1 MGQYTFT
8 WPYAA
13 QEVYVTG
20 DFDDWSKSIKL
31 EKKGDSFN
39 KTVTIHG
46 EENRIHY
53 KFVVDGNWTTDG
65 QARQETDSSGNVN
78 NVVDARELSPEPEER
93 PAQAFISS
101 VHPQSTTAALAGQ
114 VPLEKERSTHR
125 EQPVDHDTSFP
136 QETPGFEDLPGQFP
150 VTPMADLNQFFVNPI
165 PATEG
170 PSNPVK
176 LAPGEPVP
184 HPSTLTSNTVRST
197 VRDDPELKKTSISST
212 DGANESRERELN
224 ENDLPGAYAPSTARE
239 EKEDTKAFGINPI
252 PATAGIGNP
261 IKLAPGEPV
270 PHPSK
275 ITSNT
280 VQSTVRD
287 GSQYGVSD
295 TGAPVLPPVLDSQSE
310 AEANGASMFNLPA
323 IGGTMI
329 PESSLPMGNNND
341 RLPNFDNAFTSSVA
355 PQSTTAQLAGQVPLE
370 PRGARGVPGVV
381 SESQES
387 AHVSPEAAAN
397 PEAVRE
403 KAAVE
408 SELKQTVP
416 AVNANNAF
424 VERSPVADAASSVS
438 QTASNAASTASQT
451 ASNTAK
457 AVQDSHVP
465 EMVAGGLAAAGATA
479 IGAALLAKDK
489 VAEVYQNATEPTPA
503 TKEVPDIVTESQE
516 RAHVEPEAS
525 AVPETVREK
534 AAFEDELKHSIPQA
548 PATSESG
555 VLGASEGGLTG
566 KIVAGT
572 AAVGTAA
579 AGLAYAARDKAA
591 TAYENTGS
599 PLSNLTKE
607 PTIDGSVPEVVT
619 ESQERAH
626 VEPEASAVPEV
637 VREKTAMEGELLSE
651 ISKTPATSES
661 GIFGK
666 SEQGIAQKATAGAA
680 AASTAVSTQ
689 ANKAYESVGL
699 PSSTTTRDTSGLETG
714 SEQVPELVQESQER
728 AHVEPEASAN
738 PEAVHEKSDMENEL
752 LSHVNKAPATSESG
766 VLGNS
771 EQGITGKLAAGL
783 TAGVAAIGASAAG
796 AAYATR
802 DKASEL
808 TGTNLDTAQRS
819 TQFESG
825 SEHVPEVVHE
835 SQERA
840 HVGPEA
846 SANPEAVHEK
856 SDVEKELLAH
866 VNKAPATS
874 ESGVI
879 GSSEQGITGKAAAGL
894 AAGVSAVGA
903 TAAGAA
909 YAARDQA
916 SALTGTNSNTTERST
931 GLHSDSTSQVPEVVH
946 ESQHRAHAEPEA
958 AANVEAVHEK
968 HDVEKELLSQV
979 HKAPATS
986 ESGAFG
992 TSEQGLTGKA
1002 AAGLTAGAAAVGAT
1016 AAGAAYAA
1024 RDTASEL
1031 TGTDLIGNNLNTTQ
1045 KSTDL
1050 NTTSQV
1056 PEVVQES
1063 QHRAHTE
1070 PEAAANAEAVHE
1082 KHDVEKEL
1090 LSQVHKAPATSES
1103 GALGSSEQGLS
1114 GKAAAGIA
1122 AGTAALG
1129 ATAAGVAYTA
1139 RDKTVETT
1147 GRDPVTFLPP
1157 SVASAINNMNHGLP
1171 STNTS
1176 LASPNLHSSAPEAV
1190 VDSQHQAHIAPEAS
1204 GEPAVVAEKSQVE
1217 RELLDRVPRTHEA
1230 GKPAPTESAALSA
1243 TAPVKTTDMESDME
1257 AAVLA
1262 AGGGSAAAA
1271 IPKTQTSR
1279 FDDEPARDLTG
1290 GHSAFPTSVQPATT
1304 DAGDFTTNSGLSGAT
1319 TSTLPVRSAETST
1332 TATTSGLNAPAESQ
1346 AQISAPVQAETLA
1359 APTLQAPAEKSRDV
1373 SPMTRPDS
1381 SKQSGPQVTTGTET
1395 HSVPAVTGSAP
1406 TTPQRSATKRSSGF
1420 FRGTPQSDRTSV
1432 AGSTRTDDDGR
1443 GSKKKGFLAK
1453 LKEKF
1458 RG

>member
-1 MGQYTFT
+1 
-8 WPYAA
+8 
-13 QEVYVTG
+13 
-20 DFDDWSKSIKL
+20 
-31 EKKGDSFN
+31 
-39 KTVTIHG
+39 
-46 EENRIHY
+46 
-53 KFVVDGNWTTDG
+53 
-65 QARQETDSSGNVN
+65 
-78 NVVDARELSPEPEER
+78 
-93 PAQAFISS
+93 
-101 VHPQSTTAALAGQ
+101 
-114 VPLEKERSTHR
+114 VPLEKERNIHH
-125 EQPVDHDTSFP
+125 EQDVDNDTSFP

-150 VTPMADLNQFFVNPI
+150 VTPMADLNQFMVNPI

-176 LAPGEPVP
+176 LAPDEPVP
-184 HPSTLTSNTVRST
+184 HPSTLTSNTIHST
-197 VRDDPELKKTSISST
+197 VRDDPELKKPSVSSF
-212 DGANESRERELN
+212 DGASESRERELD

-239 EKEDTKAFGINPI
+239 EEEDTRAFGINPI
-252 PATAGIGNP
+252 PATSGIGNP

-270 PHPSK
+270 PHHSK

-280 VQSTVRD
+280 IQSTVRD

-310 AEANGASMFNLPA
+310 AEANGASMFNLPS
-323 IGGTMI
+323 IGGNMI
-329 PESSLPMGNNND
+329 PESSLPMGDGGDD
-341 RLPNFDNAFTSSVA
+341 RLPNFDNAFTSSAA

-370 PRGARGVPGVV
+370 PRGARGVPSVV

-408 SELKQTVP
+408 SELKQTIP
-416 AVNANNAF
+416 EANANNAF
-424 VERSPVADAASSVS
+424 VERSPVADVASSVS

-451 ASNTAK
+451 ASNTAQ
-457 AVQDSHVP
+457 AVSDSHVP

-489 VAEVYQNATEPTPA
+489 LSDVYSNATEPTPA
-503 TKEVPDIVTESQE
+503 SKEVPHVVTESQE

-525 AVPETVREK
+525 ASPVAVREK
-534 AAFEDELKHSIPQA
+534 AAFEDELKHSIPPAPATSESGVLGASEGGLTGKIAAGTAAVGTAAAGLAYTARDKATGAYADSPSSNLTKEPTTVGSVPEVVTESQERAHVEPEASASPVAVREKAAFENELKHSIPQA

-566 KIVAGT
+566 RIAAGT
-572 AAVGTAA
+572 AAFGAAA
-579 AGLAYAARDKAA
+579 AGLAYAARDKA
-591 TAYENTGS
+591 TDAYTGS

-626 VEPEASAVPEV
+626 VEPEASASPEA

-651 ISKTPATSES
+651 VSKAPATSES
-661 GIFGK
+661 GVFGK
-666 SEQGIAQKATAGAA
+666 SEQGVAQQATAGVT
-680 AASTAVSTQ
+680 AASAAVSTQ

-699 PSSTTTRDTSGLETG
+699 PSSTTTRDTTELESG
-714 SEQVPELVQESQER
+714 SEQVPEIVQESQER

-752 LSHVNKAPATSESG
+752 LSQVNKAPATSESG

-783 TAGVAAIGASAAG
+783 TAGAAAIGATAAG

-802 DKASEL
+802 DKASDL
-808 TGTNLDTAQRS
+808 TGRDLNTTQKSA
-819 TQFESG
+819 QFESG
-825 SEHVPEVVHE
+825 SELVPEVVHE

-840 HVGPEA
+840 HVEPEA
-846 SANPEAVHEK
+846 SANPEAVYEK
-856 SDVEKELLAH
+856 SDMEKELLAH

-874 ESGVI
+874 ESGVL
-879 GSSEQGITGKAAAGL
+879 GSSEQGITGRAAAGL
-894 AAGVSAVGA
+894 TAGAAAIGA

-909 YAARDQA
+909 YTTRDKA
-916 SALTGTNSNTTERST
+916 SDLTGRDFNTTQKST
-931 GLHSDSTSQVPEVVH
+931 GLDSTSQVPEVVQ
-946 ESQHRAHAEPEA
+946 ESQERAHVEPEA

-968 HDVEKELLSQV
+968 SDVEKELLSHV

-986 ESGAFG
+986 ESG
-992 TSEQGLTGKA
+992 
-1002 AAGLTAGAAAVGAT
+1002 V
-1016 AAGAAYAA
+1016 
-1024 RDTASEL
+1024 
-1031 TGTDLIGNNLNTTQ
+1031 
-1045 KSTDL
+1045 
-1050 NTTSQV
+1050 
-1056 PEVVQES
+1056 
-1063 QHRAHTE
+1063 
-1070 PEAAANAEAVHE
+1070 
-1082 KHDVEKEL
+1082 
-1090 LSQVHKAPATSES
+1090 
-1103 GALGSSEQGLS
+1103 LGSSEQGLS
-1114 GKAAAGIA
+1114 GRAAAGIA

-1139 RDKTVETT
+1139 RDKTVEST
-1147 GRDPVTFLPP
+1147 GRDPVSFLPP
-1157 SVASAINNMNHGLP
+1157 SVASAITNMNQGLP

-1176 LASPNLHSSAPEAV
+1176 LASPNVHSSVPEAV
-1190 VDSQHQAHIAPEAS
+1190 VDSQHQAHVAPEAS
-1204 GEPAVVAEKSQVE
+1204 AEPAAVAEKSQVE
-1217 RELLDRVPRTHEA
+1217 RELLDRVPRTYEA

-1243 TAPVKTTDMESDME
+1243 TAPVTSTDMGSDME

-1262 AGGGSAAAA
+1262 AGGGSAATASTGAA
-1271 IPKTQTSR
+1271 VLGTQTSR
-1279 FDDEPARDLTG
+1279 FDDEVPRDLTG
-1290 GHSAFPTSVQPATT
+1290 GHSAMPTSVQPATT
-1304 DAGDFTTNSGLSGAT
+1304 EAGAFSDNTGLSGAT
-1319 TSTLPVRSAETST
+1319 TSTLPIRSVETSAAPT
-1332 TATTSGLNAPAESQ
+1332 TTGLDAPVTTGLNAPAESQ
-1346 AQISAPVQAETLA
+1346 AQIPAPVQSDTLA
-1359 APTLQAPAEKSRDV
+1359 APTLEAPAEKSRDV

-1381 SKQSGPQVTTGTET
+1381 SKQSAPQVTTGTET
-1395 HSVPAVTGSAP
+1395 HSVPATSTGSAP

-1432 AGSTRTDDDGR
+1432 AGSSKADDDGK
-1443 GSKKKGFLAK
+1443 GSKKRGFLAK

>member
-1 MGQYTFT
+1 
-8 WPYAA
+8 
-13 QEVYVTG
+13 
-20 DFDDWSKSIKL
+20 
-31 EKKGDSFN
+31 
-39 KTVTIHG
+39 
-46 EENRIHY
+46 
-53 KFVVDGNWTTDG
+53 
-65 QARQETDSSGNVN
+65 
-78 NVVDARELSPEPEER
+78 
-93 PAQAFISS
+93 
-101 VHPQSTTAALAGQ
+101 
-114 VPLEKERSTHR
+114 
-125 EQPVDHDTSFP
+125 
-136 QETPGFEDLPGQFP
+136 
-150 VTPMADLNQFFVNPI
+150 MADLNQFFVNPI
-165 PATEG
+165 PATSG
-170 PSNPVK
+170 IGNPVK

-197 VRDDPELKKTSISST
+197 VRDDPELKKPSSSFT

-239 EKEDTKAFGINPI
+239 EEEDTRAFGINPI
-252 PATAGIGNP
+252 PATSGIGNP

-270 PHPSK
+270 PHHSK

-295 TGAPVLPPVLDSQSE
+295 TGAPVLPPVLDSQGE

-323 IGGTMI
+323 LGGNMI
-329 PESSLPMGNNND
+329 PESSLPMGDD
-341 RLPNFDNAFTSSVA
+341 RLPNFDNAFTSSAA
-355 PQSTTAQLAGQVPLE
+355 PQSTTAQLAGQVPRE
-370 PRGARGVPGVV
+370 PRSAREVPSLVSESQRSAHVSPEAASSSNAVQSKQNVEEELKEKVPEAHATAESSSITGVPEVV

-387 AHVSPEAAAN
+387 ARVGPEAAAN
-397 PEAVRE
+397 PEAVYE

-408 SELKQTVP
+408 NELKQKVP
-416 AVNANNAF
+416 EANPTAESGSATGIPEANANNAF
-424 VERSPVADAASSVS
+424 VERSPVADVASSVS

-451 ASNTAK
+451 ASNTAQ
-457 AVQDSHVP
+457 AVSDSHVP
-465 EMVAGGLAAAGATA
+465 EIVAGALAATGATA

-489 VAEVYQNATEPTPA
+489 LSQVYQNATEPTPA
-503 TKEVPDIVTESQE
+503 SKEVPDVVTESQE

-525 AVPETVREK
+525 ASPVAIREK

-555 VLGASEGGLTG
+555 ALGASEQGITG
-566 KIVAGT
+566 KIAAGT
-572 AAVGTAA
+572 AALGTAA
-579 AGLAYAARDKAA
+579 AGLAYAARDKA
-591 TAYENTGS
+591 TGAYENVGS
-599 PLSNLTKE
+599 PLSSLTKE

-651 ISKTPATSES
+651 VSKAPATSES
-661 GIFGK
+661 GVFGK
-666 SEQGIAQKATAGAA
+666 SEQGVAQKATDSAA
-680 AASTAVSTQ
+680 AASAAVSTQ

-699 PSSTTTRDTSGLETG
+699 PSSTTTRDTPELESG

-738 PEAVHEKSDMENEL
+738 PEAVHDKTDMENEL
-752 LSHVNKAPATSESG
+752 LSQVNKAPATSESG

-783 TAGVAAIGASAAG
+783 TAGVAALGATAAG
-796 AAYATR
+796 AAYAAR
-802 DKASEL
+802 DKTSEL
-808 TGTNLDTAQRS
+808 TGRDLNTTQKS

-825 SEHVPEVVHE
+825 SEQVPEVVHE

-840 HVGPEA
+840 HVEPEA
-846 SANPEAVHEK
+846 SANPEAVYEK
-856 SDVEKELLAH
+856 SDMEKELLASVH
-866 VNKAPATS
+866 KAPATS
-874 ESGVI
+874 ESGVL

-894 AAGVSAVGA
+894 TAGVAAIGA

-909 YAARDQA
+909 YAARDKA
-916 SALTGTNSNTTERST
+916 SDLTGTKFNTTEKST
-931 GLHSDSTSQVPEVVH
+931 GLDSTSQVPEVVQ
-946 ESQHRAHAEPEA
+946 ESQERAHAEPEA

-968 HDVEKELLSQV
+968 SDMEKELLSQV

-986 ESGAFG
+986 ESGVLG
-992 TSEQGLTGKA
+992 TSEQGLTG
-1002 AAGLTAGAAAVGAT
+1002 
-1016 AAGAAYAA
+1016 
-1024 RDTASEL
+1024 R
-1031 TGTDLIGNNLNTTQ
+1031 
-1045 KSTDL
+1045 
-1050 NTTSQV
+1050 
-1056 PEVVQES
+1056 
-1063 QHRAHTE
+1063 
-1070 PEAAANAEAVHE
+1070 
-1082 KHDVEKEL
+1082 
-1090 LSQVHKAPATSES
+1090 
-1103 GALGSSEQGLS
+1103 
-1114 GKAAAGIA
+1114 AAAGIA

-1139 RDKTVETT
+1139 RDKASNLTGTNFNATEKSTGLDSTSRVPEVVQESQERAHVEPEAAANVEAVHEKSDVEKELLSQVYKAPATSESGALGTSEQGLSGRATAGIAAGTAALGATAAGVAYTAREKTTETT
-1147 GRDPVTFLPP
+1147 GRDPVSFLPP

-1171 STNTS
+1171 SNNES
-1176 LASPNLHSSAPEAV
+1176 LASPNLRSSVPEAV
-1190 VDSQHQAHIAPEAS
+1190 VDSQHQAHVAPEAS
-1204 GEPAVVAEKSQVE
+1204 SEPEAVAEKSQVE

-1230 GKPAPTESAALSA
+1230 GMSAPTESAALSA
-1243 TAPVKTTDMESDME
+1243 TAPKTTGIESDME

-1271 IPKTQTSR
+1271 STSAAFPSTQTSR
-1279 FDDEPARDLTG
+1279 FDDEAPRDLTG
-1290 GHSAFPTSVQPATT
+1290 GHSAMPTSVQPATT
-1304 DAGDFTTNSGLSGAT
+1304 EAGAFTENTGLSGAT
-1319 TSTLPVRSAETST
+1319 TSAIPTSNTETSAAA
-1332 TATTSGLNAPAESQ
+1332 ATTGLNAPAESQ
-1346 AQISAPVQAETLA
+1346 AQIPAPVQSETLA

-1381 SKQSGPQVTTGTET
+1381 SKQSAPQVTTGTET

-1420 FRGTPQSDRTSV
+1420 FRGTPQSDRASV
-1432 AGSTRTDDDGR
+1432 AGSSKTDDDGR

>member
-1 MGQYTFT
+1 M
-8 WPYAA
+8 
-13 QEVYVTG
+13 
-20 DFDDWSKSIKL
+20 
-31 EKKGDSFN
+31 
-39 KTVTIHG
+39 
-46 EENRIHY
+46 
-53 KFVVDGNWTTDG
+53 
-65 QARQETDSSGNVN
+65 
-78 NVVDARELSPEPEER
+78 
-93 PAQAFISS
+93 
-101 VHPQSTTAALAGQ
+101 HPQSTTAALAGQ
-114 VPLEKERSTHR
+114 VPLEKERNIHS
-125 EQPVDHDTSFP
+125 EQHADNETSFP

-150 VTPMADLNQFFVNPI
+150 VTPMADLNQFMVNPI
-165 PATEG
+165 PATDG

-184 HPSTLTSNTVRST
+184 HPSTLTSNTIHST
-197 VRDDPELKKTSISST
+197 VRDDPELKKSSISST

-224 ENDLPGAYAPSTARE
+224 ENDLPGAYAPSTAQE

-252 PATAGIGNP
+252 PATSGIGNP

-270 PHPSK
+270 PHHSK

-310 AEANGASMFNLPA
+310 AEANGASMFNLPS
-323 IGGTMI
+323 IGGNMI
-329 PESSLPMGNNND
+329 PESSLPMGDGGDD
-341 RLPNFDNAFTSSVA
+341 RLPNFDNAFTSSAA

-381 SESQES
+381 SASQQS
-387 AHVSPEAAAN
+387 AHVGPEAASSSSAVQSKREVEDELKEKVPQANATAESGPVTGVPEVVSESQQSAHVGPEAAAN

-403 KAAVE
+403 KSAVE

-416 AVNANNAF
+416 EVNANNAF

-438 QTASNAASTASQT
+438 QTASNAVSTASQT
-451 ASNTAK
+451 ASNTAQ
-457 AVQDSHVP
+457 AVSDSHVP
-465 EMVAGGLAAAGATA
+465 EAIAGGLAAAGATA

-489 VAEVYQNATEPTPA
+489 LTETYQHATEPTPA
-503 TKEVPDIVTESQE
+503 SKEVPDIVTESQE

-525 AVPETVREK
+525 ASPDVVREK
-534 AAFEDELKHSIPQA
+534 ATFEDELKHSIPEA

-566 KIVAGT
+566 KIAAGT
-572 AAVGTAA
+572 AALGATA
-579 AGLAYAARDKAA
+579 AGLAYAARDKA
-591 TAYENTGS
+591 TDAYTGS

-626 VEPEASAVPEV
+626 VEPEASASPEV

-651 ISKTPATSES
+651 VSKAPATSES
-661 GIFGK
+661 GVFGK
-666 SEQGIAQKATAGAA
+666 SEQGVAEKATAGAA
-680 AASTAVSTQ
+680 AASAAVSTQ

-699 PSSTTTRDTSGLETG
+699 PSSTTTRDTTQLESG
-714 SEQVPELVQESQER
+714 SEQVPEVVQESQDR

-738 PEAVHEKSDMENEL
+738 PEAVHEKHDVESEL
-752 LSHVNKAPATSESG
+752 LSRVNKAPATSESG

-783 TAGVAAIGASAAG
+783 TAGAAAIGATAAG

-802 DKASEL
+802 DKASDL
-808 TGTNLDTAQRS
+808 TGRDLNTTQKS

-825 SEHVPEVVHE
+825 SEQVPEVVHE

-840 HVGPEA
+840 HVEPEA

-874 ESGVI
+874 ESGI
-879 GSSEQGITGKAAAGL
+879 LGSSEQGITGKAAAGL
-894 AAGVSAVGA
+894 TAGAAAIGA

-909 YAARDQA
+909 YAARDKA
-916 SALTGTNSNTTERST
+916 SDLTGRDLNTTQKST
-931 GLHSDSTSQVPEVVH
+931 GLNSTSQVPEVVQ
-946 ESQHRAHAEPEA
+946 ESQERAHVEPEA

-968 HDVEKELLSQV
+968 HDVEKELLS
-979 HKAPATS
+979 H
-986 ESGAFG
+986 
-992 TSEQGLTGKA
+992 
-1002 AAGLTAGAAAVGAT
+1002 
-1016 AAGAAYAA
+1016 
-1024 RDTASEL
+1024 
-1031 TGTDLIGNNLNTTQ
+1031 
-1045 KSTDL
+1045 
-1050 NTTSQV
+1050 
-1056 PEVVQES
+1056 VQ
-1063 QHRAHTE
+1063 
-1070 PEAAANAEAVHE
+1070 
-1082 KHDVEKEL
+1082 
-1090 LSQVHKAPATSES
+1090 KAPATSES
-1103 GALGSSEQGLS
+1103 GALGNSEQGLS
-1114 GKAAAGIA
+1114 GKATAGIA

-1139 RDKTVETT
+1139 REKTTETT
-1147 GRDPVTFLPP
+1147 GRDPVSFLPP

-1171 STNTS
+1171 SANTS
-1176 LASPNLHSSAPEAV
+1176 LASPNLHSSVPEAV
-1190 VDSQHQAHIAPEAS
+1190 VDSQHQAHVAPEAS
-1204 GEPAVVAEKSQVE
+1204 AEPEAVAEKSQVE
-1217 RELLDRVPRTHEA
+1217 RELLDRVPRTYEA

-1243 TAPVKTTDMESDME
+1243 TAPVKTSGIESDME

-1262 AGGGSAAAA
+1262 AGGGSVAAGSTGATA
-1271 IPKTQTSR
+1271 LGTQTSR
-1279 FDDEPARDLTG
+1279 FDDEAPRDLTG
-1290 GHSAFPTSVQPATT
+1290 GHSAMPTSVQPATT
-1304 DAGDFTTNSGLSGAT
+1304 EAGAFTDNTGLSGAT
-1319 TSTLPVRSAETST
+1319 TSTLPIREAETS
-1332 TATTSGLNAPAESQ
+1332 AVAASSGLNAPASSQ
-1346 AQISAPVQAETLA
+1346 AQIPAPVTSETLA
-1359 APTLQAPAEKSRDV
+1359 APTLQTPAEKSRDV

-1381 SKQSGPQVTTGTET
+1381 SKQSAPQVTTGTET
-1395 HSVPAVTGSAP
+1395 HSIPAVTGSAP

-1432 AGSTRTDDDGR
+1432 AGSTRTEDDGR

>member
-1 MGQYTFT
+1 M
-8 WPYAA
+8 
-13 QEVYVTG
+13 
-20 DFDDWSKSIKL
+20 
-31 EKKGDSFN
+31 
-39 KTVTIHG
+39 
-46 EENRIHY
+46 
-53 KFVVDGNWTTDG
+53 
-65 QARQETDSSGNVN
+65 
-78 NVVDARELSPEPEER
+78 
-93 PAQAFISS
+93 
-101 VHPQSTTAALAGQ
+101 
-114 VPLEKERSTHR
+114 PLEKERSTHR
-125 EQPVDHDTSFP
+125 EQAVDRDTSFP

-165 PATEG
+165 PATDG

-184 HPSTLTSNTVRST
+184 HPSTLTSNTVHST
-197 VRDDPELKKTSISST
+197 VRDESELKKPTFSST

-239 EKEDTKAFGINPI
+239 EEEDTRAFGINPI

-270 PHPSK
+270 PHHSK

-310 AEANGASMFNLPA
+310 AEANGASMFNLPSL
-323 IGGTMI
+323 GGNMI
-329 PESSLPMGNNND
+329 PESSLPMGNSSDRLPVGTNDD

-370 PRGARGVPGVV
+370 PRGTRGVPGVV

-416 AVNANNAF
+416 TVNANNAF
-424 VERSPVADAASSVS
+424 VERSPVAEAASSVS

-451 ASNTAK
+451 ASNTAQ
-457 AVQDSHVP
+457 AVSDSHIP
-465 EMVAGGLAAAGATA
+465 EKVAGGLAAAGATA

-489 VAEVYQNATEPTPA
+489 LTEVYQNATEPTPA
-503 TKEVPDIVTESQE
+503 TKEVPDVVTESQE

-525 AVPETVREK
+525 AVPEAVREK

-579 AGLAYAARDKAA
+579 AGLAYAARDKATSA
-591 TAYENTGS
+591 VGTTGS

-607 PTIDGSVPEVVT
+607 PTIDGSVPEVVI

-637 VREKTAMEGELLSE
+637 VREKSAMEGELLSE
-651 ISKTPATSES
+651 VSKAPATSES
-661 GIFGK
+661 GVFGK
-666 SEQGIAQKATAGAA
+666 SEQGVAQKATAGVA
-680 AASTAVSTQ
+680 AASAAVSTQ
-689 ANKAYESVGL
+689 ANKAYESAGL
-699 PSSTTTRDTSGLETG
+699 PSSTTTRDATELGSG

-738 PEAVHEKSDMENEL
+738 PEAVHVKSDFENEL
-752 LSHVNKAPATSESG
+752 LSQVNKAPATSESG

-783 TAGVAAIGASAAG
+783 TAGVAAIGATAAG

-808 TGTNLDTAQRS
+808 TGANTNTTQKSTEFESGTGLNTTQRS

-825 SEHVPEVVHE
+825 SELVPEVVHE

-840 HVGPEA
+840 HVEPEA

-874 ESGVI
+874 ESGVL

-894 AAGVSAVGA
+894 TAGVAAIGA

-909 YAARDQA
+909 YAARDKA
-916 SALTGTNSNTTERST
+916 SALTGTNLNTTEKST
-931 GLHSDSTSQVPEVVH
+931 GLGSDYTSEVPEVVQESQQIAHAEPEAAANVEAVHEKSDVEKELLSQVRKAPATSESGALGTSEQGITGKAAAGLTAGAAAIGATAAGAAYAARDKASALTGTDLTGNNLNTTQKSTGLESTSQVPEVVQ
-946 ESQHRAHAEPEA
+946 ESQQIAHAEPEA

-986 ESGAFG
+986 ESG
-992 TSEQGLTGKA
+992 
-1002 AAGLTAGAAAVGAT
+1002 V
-1016 AAGAAYAA
+1016 
-1024 RDTASEL
+1024 
-1031 TGTDLIGNNLNTTQ
+1031 
-1045 KSTDL
+1045 
-1050 NTTSQV
+1050 
-1056 PEVVQES
+1056 
-1063 QHRAHTE
+1063 
-1070 PEAAANAEAVHE
+1070 
-1082 KHDVEKEL
+1082 
-1090 LSQVHKAPATSES
+1090 
-1103 GALGSSEQGLS
+1103 LGSSEQGLS
-1114 GKAAAGIA
+1114 GRAAAGIA

-1139 RDKTVETT
+1139 RDKTVEST
-1147 GRDPVTFLPP
+1147 GRDPVAFLPP

-1171 STNTS
+1171 STNNS
-1176 LASPNLHSSAPEAV
+1176 LASPNLHSSVPEAV

-1217 RELLDRVPRTHEA
+1217 RELLDRVPRTYEA
-1230 GKPAPTESAALSA
+1230 GNPAPTESAALSA

-1262 AGGGSAAAA
+1262 AGGGSAAAL
-1271 IPKTQTSR
+1271 PKTQTSR
-1279 FDDEPARDLTG
+1279 FDDEQPRDLTG
-1290 GHSAFPTSVQPATT
+1290 GHSALPTSVQPATT
-1304 DAGDFTTNSGLSGAT
+1304 DAGAFTSNSGLSGAT
-1319 TSTLPVRSAETST
+1319 SSTLPIRSAETST
-1332 TATTSGLNAPAESQ
+1332 AATTSGLNAPAESQ
-1346 AQISAPVQAETLA
+1346 AQISAPVQSESLA

-1395 HSVPAVTGSAP
+1395 HSIPAVTGSAP

-1432 AGSTRTDDDGR
+1432 AGSTRTEDDGR

>member
-1 MGQYTFT
+1 
-8 WPYAA
+8 
-13 QEVYVTG
+13 
-20 DFDDWSKSIKL
+20 
-31 EKKGDSFN
+31 
-39 KTVTIHG
+39 
-46 EENRIHY
+46 
-53 KFVVDGNWTTDG
+53 
-65 QARQETDSSGNVN
+65 
-78 NVVDARELSPEPEER
+78 
-93 PAQAFISS
+93 
-101 VHPQSTTAALAGQ
+101 

-125 EQPVDHDTSFP
+125 EQAVDHEMSFP

-165 PATEG
+165 PATDG

-184 HPSTLTSNTVRST
+184 HPSTLTSNTVHST
-197 VRDDPELKKTSISST
+197 VRDDPELKKPSFSST

-224 ENDLPGAYAPSTARE
+224 ENDLPGAYAPSTAHE
-239 EKEDTKAFGINPI
+239 EEEDTKAFGINPI

-270 PHPSK
+270 PHHSK

-295 TGAPVLPPVLDSQSE
+295 TGAPVLPPVLDSQSV

-323 IGGTMI
+323 LGGNMI
-329 PESSLPMGNNND
+329 PESSLPMGNSDDRLPVGNSDD

-408 SELKQTVP
+408 NELKQTVP
-416 AVNANNAF
+416 AVNANNAY

-451 ASNTAK
+451 ASNTAQ
-457 AVQDSHVP
+457 AVSDSHVP
-465 EMVAGGLAAAGATA
+465 EKVAAGLAAAGATA

-489 VAEVYQNATEPTPA
+489 LTEVYQQATEPTPA
-503 TKEVPDIVTESQE
+503 SKEVPDVVTESQE

-525 AVPETVREK
+525 ASPVAVREK

-566 KIVAGT
+566 KIAAGT

-579 AGLAYAARDKAA
+579 AGLAYAARDKAT
-591 TAYENTGS
+591 TAYGNTGS

-619 ESQERAH
+619 ESQQRAH

-637 VREKTAMEGELLSE
+637 VREKSAVEGELLSE
-651 ISKTPATSES
+651 VSKAPATSES
-661 GIFGK
+661 GVFGR
-666 SEQGIAQKATAGAA
+666 SEQGVAQKATAGAA
-680 AASTAVSTQ
+680 AASAAVSTQ

-699 PSSTTTRDTSGLETG
+699 PSSTTTRDATELESG

-738 PEAVHEKSDMENEL
+738 PEAVHVKSDFENEL
-752 LSHVNKAPATSESG
+752 LSQVNKAPATSESG

-783 TAGVAAIGASAAG
+783 TAGVAAIGATAAG

-808 TGTNLDTAQRS
+808 TGTNLNTTQKSTDFESGTNLNTTQRS
-819 TQFESG
+819 TQLESG
-825 SEHVPEVVHE
+825 SELVPEVVHE

-840 HVGPEA
+840 HVEPEA

-874 ESGVI
+874 ESGVL

-894 AAGVSAVGA
+894 TAGVAAIGA

-909 YAARDQA
+909 YAARDKA
-916 SALTGTNSNTTERST
+916 SALTGTDLSGNNLNTTQKST
-931 GLHSDSTSQVPEVVH
+931 GLGSDYTSQVPEVVQ
-946 ESQHRAHAEPEA
+946 ESQQIAHAEPEA

-968 HDVEKELLSQV
+968 SDVEKELLSQV
-979 HKAPATS
+979 RKAPATS
-986 ESGAFG
+986 ESGALG

-1002 AAGLTAGAAAVGAT
+1002 AAGLTAGVAAVGAT

-1024 RDTASEL
+1024 RDKASEL
-1031 TGTDLIGNNLNTTQ
+1031 TGTDLTGNNLNTTQ
-1045 KSTDL
+1045 KSTGL
-1050 NTTSQV
+1050 NSTSQV

-1063 QHRAHTE
+1063 QQIAHAE
-1070 PEAAANAEAVHE
+1070 PEAAANVEAVHE
-1082 KHDVEKEL
+1082 KSDVEKEL

-1114 GKAAAGIA
+1114 GRAAAGIA

-1147 GRDPVTFLPP
+1147 GRDPVAFLPP

-1176 LASPNLHSSAPEAV
+1176 LASPNLHSSVPVAV
-1190 VDSQHQAHIAPEAS
+1190 VDSQHQAHIAPEAT

-1217 RELLDRVPRTHEA
+1217 RELLDRVPRTYEA

-1243 TAPVKTTDMESDME
+1243 TAPVKTTDLESDME

-1262 AGGGSAAAA
+1262 AGGGSAAAL
-1271 IPKTQTSR
+1271 PKTQTSR
-1279 FDDEPARDLTG
+1279 FDDEQPRDLTG
-1290 GHSAFPTSVQPATT
+1290 GHSALPTSVQPATS
-1304 DAGDFTTNSGLSGAT
+1304 DAGAFTSNSGLSGAT
-1319 TSTLPVRSAETST
+1319 TSTLPIRSAETST
-1332 TATTSGLNAPAESQ
+1332 SATTTGLNAPAESQ

-1432 AGSTRTDDDGR
+1432 AGSTRTEDDGR